1 MSSNNINKELLT
13 EIELEMKSN
22 NDTNSDIM
30 SIDNDIKKKEI
41 ISENGKSEFTE
52 IKFIKKYIETNNNI
66 NDEHSNKINNE
77 DEFGDLTSIIKN
89 NIKTRNTMENNKN
102 KKIRLLSASSI
113 LSTEEKKKKC
123 YNNLKLI
130 STTREKNPR
139 VLPNSKNK
147 KLKPNLS
154 MPKYNINKMNK
165 NNNTLK
171 DIKKVNKNR
180 KNVEL
185 FINKNKDRE
194 KNFGNLTTRK
204 DEKKKT
210 NFNEVLK
217 RFEEENKAAKK
228 RLENKRKELKDKENI
243 NNTGKPNI
251 LKKNKGGEDK
261 LPKKFLTRQKELND
275 KLNQKK
281 KKLIEENEKKKEK
294 EYKKIISESI
304 ITKKNKKF
312 KRNKSDDQFID
323 RLYKQDVKKRKME
336 RDYMQN
342 IFLPTFKPNV
352 PKKKLNKSM
361 DKINQIETVLNKY
374 NEKQNP
380 QLLIDYFTKN
390 NNKKN
395 EDSENLFRQ
404 KIFHKFVKKSK
415 KRSNSVDINE

>member
-1 MSSNNINKELLT
+1 M
-13 EIELEMKSN
+13 
-22 NDTNSDIM
+22 
-30 SIDNDIKKKEI
+30 
-41 ISENGKSEFTE
+41 
-52 IKFIKKYIETNNNI
+52 
-66 NDEHSNKINNE
+66 
-77 DEFGDLTSIIKN
+77 
-89 NIKTRNTMENNKN
+89 
-102 KKIRLLSASSI
+102 
-113 LSTEEKKKKC
+113 C
-123 YNNLKLI
+123 Y
-130 STTREKNPR
+130 
-139 VLPNSKNK
+139 
-147 KLKPNLS
+147 
-154 MPKYNINKMNK
+154 
-165 NNNTLK
+165 
-171 DIKKVNKNR
+171 
-180 KNVEL
+180 
-185 FINKNKDRE
+185 
-194 KNFGNLTTRK
+194 
-204 DEKKKT
+204 
-210 NFNEVLK
+210 
-217 RFEEENKAAKK
+217 
-228 RLENKRKELKDKENI
+228 
-243 NNTGKPNI
+243 
-251 LKKNKGGEDK
+251 NKGGEEK
-261 LPKKFLTRQKELND
+261 LSKKFLTRQKELND

-415 KRSNSVDINE
+415 KRSNSVDIYE